1 MIADWTFIGQT
12 VIVASFTQ
20 IDICSAVLASSVIVN
35 I

>member
-12 VIVASFTQ
+12 VIVVWPN